1 MIACMNAGT
10 STLQLAGHS
19 LVDTRSPEE
28 ARQQIG
34 RIFCPHFLSPR
45 ERHAPDFHAVHR
57 SASEQGYS
65 LNFVSYGS
73 AVEID
78 PGELGRFFLLQIPLS
93 GSASVRC
100 GTETATVS
108 AGRAASVLSPTLP
121 TRMLWSA
128 GCDKLIVLIA
138 REAMQDQCRAL
149 AGRAVGNVE
158 FSPAIDMQRPAG
170 RQLVDHVRLMVESI
184 EAGSAL
190 SRNYLARLGESLNLL
205 LLESFTHSQRR
216 AVDGIHALPGATAVD
231 RAEEW
236 LRANIGR
243 VCGVTEIALAA
254 NVSLRSLQEG
264 VRRQRGTTLKRMME
278 EIRLEVL
285 HAALREADEKT
296 SVTDAAYAAGFGHLG
311 RAASAYRRRYG
322 ETPSETLRR
331 RG

>member
-1 MIACMNAGT
+1 MNAGT
-10 STLQLAGHS
+10 STLPLAGHS

-45 ERHAPDFHAVHR
+45 ERRALDFHAVHR

-170 RQLVDHVRLMVESI
+170 RLLVDHVRLMVESI
-184 EAGSAL
+184 EAGNAL
-190 SRNYLARLGESLNLL
+190 SRNYLARLGESLVLGGDRGGLADIRVFGKGSAATQSEDSSGENKLL
-205 LLESFTHSQRR
+205 HFVFPFISP
-216 AVDGIHALPGATAVD
+216 A
-231 RAEEW
+231 
-236 LRANIGR
+236 
-243 VCGVTEIALAA
+243 
-254 NVSLRSLQEG
+254 
-264 VRRQRGTTLKRMME
+264 M
-278 EIRLEVL
+278 
-285 HAALREADEKT
+285 
-296 SVTDAAYAAGFGHLG
+296 AGFPWESG
-311 RAASAYRRRYG
+311 
-322 ETPSETLRR
+322 
-331 RG
+331 